1 MEEKERS
8 FIPGPGTLLLAIV
21 LLSAL
26 GGIWRDANGV
36 RFGSVGVI
44 IWGGATLA
52 SFVLGT
58 AYLSRRLLPIEGERG
73 WSEGFRLLWHNYL
86 LQFDNLLFRRQKV
99 GPPTRKA
106 NKKKKSA
113 ANDLPPSFATLKA
126 GVLPSRQA
134 AIVARRQRGNHAE
147 GPGLIILRKGEQI
160 LQVFDLRPQIRQL
173 TTGATTRDGILLDV
187 AMTITFQTRH
197 RAASASGDRNEPDD
211 LPYPYDGA
219 ALMMMAKSASIVDG
233 EKRPWTERVTAQATA
248 LLSARIGRYT
258 LDQLIAGG
266 SRRPLD
272 EIATNIKSELE
283 QPWADGLQNP
293 ASGLEILDVTVA
305 PLELPAEII
314 NRRTATWQINWQ
326 NRISQEIVIG
336 DIEARTTYQRARAQA
351 QVENIERLLLNIEAM
366 RGQGGAELQEII
378 LLRLMEVVKAISAD
392 RVPRVDAPNSTYR
405 ELAAE
410 ASRELESVLGSVGG
424 EN

>member
-1 MEEKERS
+1 
-8 FIPGPGTLLLAIV
+8 
-21 LLSAL
+21 
-26 GGIWRDANGV
+26 
-36 RFGSVGVI
+36 
-44 IWGGATLA
+44 
-52 SFVLGT
+52 
-58 AYLSRRLLPIEGERG
+58 
-73 WSEGFRLLWHNYL
+73 
-86 LQFDNLLFRRQKV
+86 
-99 GPPTRKA
+99 
-106 NKKKKSA
+106 
-113 ANDLPPSFATLKA
+113 
-126 GVLPSRQA
+126 
-134 AIVARRQRGNHAE
+134 
-147 GPGLIILRKGEQI
+147 
-160 LQVFDLRPQIRQL
+160 
-173 TTGATTRDGILLDV
+173 
-187 AMTITFQTRH
+187 
-197 RAASASGDRNEPDD
+197 
-211 LPYPYDGA
+211 
-219 ALMMMAKSASIVDG
+219 MMMAKSASIVDG